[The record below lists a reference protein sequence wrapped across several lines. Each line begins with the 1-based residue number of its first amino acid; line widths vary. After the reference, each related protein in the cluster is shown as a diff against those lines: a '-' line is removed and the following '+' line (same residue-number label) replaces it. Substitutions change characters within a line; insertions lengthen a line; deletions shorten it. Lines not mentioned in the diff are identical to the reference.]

1 MPRPRG
7 TTSAPASTSSR
18 EGPTALLVE
27 GEDPVRALL
36 RRILES
42 AGYEVLEARDAGD
55 ALSVLWRFPRSVDL
69 LLAEQSESGIVGP
82 GGLRERIP
90 RGAKVFLTYRAGS
103 DAFAAGLEDGTT
115 FFVAN
120 PFRNDAL
127 STKLRELR
135 KK

>member
-1 MPRPRG
+1 M
-7 TTSAPASTSSR
+7 SAPSSSR
-18 EGPTALLVE
+18 ALRESPTALIVE
-27 GEDPVRALL
+27 REDPVRALL

-55 ALSVLWRFPRSVDL
+55 ALSVLSRFPGSVDL

-90 RGAKVFLTYRAGS
+90 RGAKVLLTYRAGA

-120 PFRNDAL
+120 PFRNDSL
-127 STKLRELR
+127 STKLQELR